1 MREDNPFVD
10 PTRPGPIGRI
20 GETITNMT
28 DDQSPAT
35 TLPEPQVQPK
45 RETKTKTEEKTK
57 PKKQP
62 PYAVIVHDDD
72 YHTYEY
78 VIEVLQKVCG
88 HELEKAFLLTRTVD
102 QTGRAAVWTGPKEV
116 AELKRDQIRG
126 FGPDLYAQQTV
137 KFPLGVTIEP
147 MPSSD

>member
-1 MREDNPFVD
+1 
-10 PTRPGPIGRI
+10 
-20 GETITNMT
+20 MT
-28 DDQSPAT
+28 DTSSDSVA
-35 TLPEPQVQPK
+35 LEEPQVRPK
-45 RETKTKTEEKTK
+45 NETKPEADDKKK

-72 YHTYEY
+72 FHTYEY
-78 VIEVLQKVCG
+78 VIEVLQKICG
-88 HELEKAFLLTRTVD
+88 HDLQKAFLLTQAVD
-102 QTGRAAVWTGPKEV
+102 LTGKAVVWTGAREV

-126 FGPDLYAQQTV
+126 FGPDFYAQQTV